1 MNKKE
6 KKVLHPGKFNFL
18 VKRIF
23 IQKEKQSQKTPL
35 IFFPHDWKPFLK
47 YNIGCCSHSER
58 IMLSLEEYVFDDCE
72 SSSTQGCQ
80 SKLEVWATGPTCKAP
95 KTQINK
101 HIGIAIADHTG
112 SLSCQEFSS
121 RLHVLYFPL
130 SVSIEVNLGL
140 GLDTKEQRFYFSI
153 EDPFF
158 LSLLLF

>member
-1 MNKKE
+1 
-6 KKVLHPGKFNFL
+6 
-18 VKRIF
+18 
-23 IQKEKQSQKTPL
+23 
-35 IFFPHDWKPFLK
+35 
-47 YNIGCCSHSER
+47 
-58 IMLSLEEYVFDDCE
+58 MLSLEEYVFDDCE

-158 LSLLLF
+158 CHCFYFNFFSGTYPDFQNDVTIFTALSIQTLFLIALAKII

>member
-1 MNKKE
+1 
-6 KKVLHPGKFNFL
+6 
-18 VKRIF
+18 
-23 IQKEKQSQKTPL
+23 
-35 IFFPHDWKPFLK
+35 
-47 YNIGCCSHSER
+47 
-58 IMLSLEEYVFDDCE
+58 MLSLEEYVFDDSE

-130 SVSIEVNLGL
+130 SVSTEVNLGL
-140 GLDTKEQRFYFSI
+140 GLDTEEQRFYFSI

-158 LSLLLF
+158 FCHCFYFNFFSGTYPVSQNDATIFIALSIQTLFLIALAKII